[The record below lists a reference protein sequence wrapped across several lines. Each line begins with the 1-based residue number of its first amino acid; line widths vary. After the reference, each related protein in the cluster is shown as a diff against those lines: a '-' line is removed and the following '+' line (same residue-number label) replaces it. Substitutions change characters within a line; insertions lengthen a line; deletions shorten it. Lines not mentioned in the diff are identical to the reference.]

1 MNIDMVQQNSE
12 PNIWFVNQLLFNK
25 SVFFEAV
32 KFVKTKS
39 SKLMELFNEDTF
51 KIDTS
56 AFIFLQILY
65 P

>member
-1 MNIDMVQQNSE
+1 MVQQNSE

-39 SKLMELFNEDTF
+39 SKLMELFNDDTF